1 MGRLIKNTNDGRF
14 NTVSNIMNHIRKP
27 TFVDNAVHVALIE
40 NLKHDISGTYSNR
53 ITKTP
58 YTFQIMPDTSYSI
71 VEGESYLQINH
82 KGGDG
87 HTSTNIPFFNDEIIS
102 ETNKPMLLYNVNE
115 PTQRLLPS
123 TIEGNIIN
131 LSNMKNNTLKG
142 IGFTDKEVRLGQ
154 MVDVGFRT
162 TDMAI
167 KIGESITNSS
177 LTSMNISKT
186 NVKNKSDKKHS
197 IRFVAK
203 DFNNVN
209 IMTALRFLGRHDTR
223 MVMLDRFGNMLYV
236 PISFSE
242 SNRFVNPNLKT
253 GMGSNDAVENIP
265 NRITIKGI
273 PIALNDSVIV
283 TLNDTERQ
291 SGTNGEV
298 IEGETILDATVNN
311 SNAARRVGRQILRS
325 NNLES
330 GTIVSEGH
338 INITDLRPGMTIDY
352 GGTQHVITE
361 ITHYP
366 IEKKSDIVLLTVDT
380 GLEGVLQGINETL
393 AMEDNQNNPSNF
405 IQNLKENIAMFGRL
419 QIRTVLRVT
428 ERGVATTAFLIGG
441 VKGNN
446 TRGRIGKS
454 GLPIGMNK
462 SQEAER

>member
-1 MGRLIKNTNDGRF
+1 MGRLIKNTNDGRAETF
-14 NTVSNIMNHIRKP
+14 STILNRVRKP
-27 TFVDNAVHVALIE
+27 SFVDNGVYIGQVSKNNDNQVIPFKIE
-40 NLKHDISGTYSNR
+40 YEGNFS
-53 ITKTP
+53 
-58 YTFQIMPDTSYSI
+58 FQIMPDTTYSI
-71 VEGESYLQINH
+71 IEGESYLQINH
-82 KGGDG
+82 KSTDG
-87 HTSTNIPFFNDEIIS
+87 HTSTLVPFFNDEIIS
-102 ETNKPMLLYNVNE
+102 NSNKPKLLYNANN
-115 PTQRLLPS
+115 PSQRLIPS
-123 TIEGNIIN
+123 TIDGNIIN
-131 LSNMKNNTLKG
+131 LPNMKNKSLTD
-142 IGFTDKEVRLGQ
+142 IGFTNKEIRLGQ
-154 MVDVGFRT
+154 MVDIGLRT
-162 TDMAI
+162 TDTAI
-167 KIGESITNSS
+167 RIGESITNSS
-177 LTSMNISKT
+177 LTSVNISK
-186 NVKNKSDKKHS
+186 NNIKSKTDRKHS
-197 IRFVAK
+197 MRFVAK

-242 SNRFVNPNLKT
+242 SNKVIDPNLKT
-253 GMGSNDAVENIP
+253 GSNSTDKIENIP

-330 GTIVSEGH
+330 GTIVSEGQ
-338 INITDLRPGMTIDY
+338 INVTELRPGMTVDY

-380 GLEGVLQGINETL
+380 GLEGVLQGINESMT
-393 AMEDNQNNPSNF
+393 MEDNQTNPSTF
-405 IQNLKENIAMFGRL
+405 IQNIKENISMFGRL
-419 QIRTVLRVT
+419 QIRTIVRVT
-428 ERGVATTAFLIGG
+428 QRGVDTTAFLIGG

-446 TRGRIGKS
+446 TRGLIGKS

-462 SQEAER
+462 SQEV

>member
-1 MGRLIKNTNDGRF
+1 MGRLIKNTNDGRAETF
-14 NTVSNIMNHIRKP
+14 STILNRVRKP
-27 TFVDNAVHVALIE
+27 SFVDNGVYIGQVSKNNDNQVIPFKIE
-40 NLKHDISGTYSNR
+40 YEGNFS
-53 ITKTP
+53 
-58 YTFQIMPDTSYSI
+58 FQIMPDTTYSI
-71 VEGESYLQINH
+71 IEGESYLQINH
-82 KGGDG
+82 KSTDG
-87 HTSTNIPFFNDEIIS
+87 HTSTLVPFFNDGIIS
-102 ETNKPMLLYNVNE
+102 NSNKPKLLYNANN
-115 PTQRLLPS
+115 PSQRLIPS
-123 TIEGNIIN
+123 TIDGYIIN
-131 LSNMKNNTLKG
+131 LPNMKNKSLTD
-142 IGFTDKEVRLGQ
+142 IGFTNKEIRLGQ
-154 MVDVGFRT
+154 MVDIGLRT
-162 TDMAI
+162 TDTAI
-167 KIGESITNSS
+167 RIGESITNSS
-177 LTSMNISKT
+177 LTSVNISK
-186 NVKNKSDKKHS
+186 NNIKSKTDRKHS
-197 IRFVAK
+197 MRFVAK

-242 SNRFVNPNLKT
+242 SNKVIDPNLKT
-253 GMGSNDAVENIP
+253 GSNSTDKIENIP

-330 GTIVSEGH
+330 GTIVSEGQIH
-338 INITDLRPGMTIDY
+338 VTELRPGMTVDY

-366 IEKKSDIVLLTVDT
+366 MEKKSDIVLLTVDT
-380 GLEGVLQGINETL
+380 GLEGVLQGINESMT
-393 AMEDNQNNPSNF
+393 MEDNQTNPSTF
-405 IQNLKENIAMFGRL
+405 IQNIKENISMFGRL
-419 QIRTVLRVT
+419 QIRTIVRVT
-428 ERGVATTAFLIGG
+428 QRGVDTTAFLIGG

-446 TRGRIGKS
+446 TRGLIGKS

-462 SQEAER
+462 SQEV

>member
-1 MGRLIKNTNDGRF
+1 
-14 NTVSNIMNHIRKP
+14 
-27 TFVDNAVHVALIE
+27 
-40 NLKHDISGTYSNR
+40 
-53 ITKTP
+53 
-58 YTFQIMPDTSYSI
+58 
-71 VEGESYLQINH
+71 
-82 KGGDG
+82 
-87 HTSTNIPFFNDEIIS
+87 
-102 ETNKPMLLYNVNE
+102 
-115 PTQRLLPS
+115 
-123 TIEGNIIN
+123 
-131 LSNMKNNTLKG
+131 
-142 IGFTDKEVRLGQ
+142 
-154 MVDVGFRT
+154 
-162 TDMAI
+162 
-167 KIGESITNSS
+167 
-177 LTSMNISKT
+177 LTSVNISK
-186 NVKNKSDKKHS
+186 NNIKNKTDRKHS
-197 IRFVAK
+197 MRFVAK

-242 SNRFVNPNLKT
+242 SNKVIDPNLKT
-253 GMGSNDAVENIP
+253 GLNSTDKIENIP

-330 GTIVSEGH
+330 GTIVSEGQ
-338 INITDLRPGMTIDY
+338 INVTELRPGMTVDY

-380 GLEGVLQGINETL
+380 GLEGVLQGINESMT
-393 AMEDNQNNPSNF
+393 MEDNQTNPSTF
-405 IQNLKENIAMFGRL
+405 IQNIKENISMFGRL
-419 QIRTVLRVT
+419 QVRTIVRVT
-428 ERGVATTAFLIGG
+428 QRGVDTTAFLIGG

-446 TRGRIGKS
+446 TRGLIGKS

-462 SQEAER
+462 SQEV